1 MVWFCAFT
9 CGEDS
14 QTLSLYCHVDKI
26 VYLSL
31 EFRPGPPVART
42 ASLHSF
48 TSSLLLRF
56 HSSSNHY
63 QDHSPSSLL
72 PPNLTGAIGNKLFF
86 TLPHFIKFWFPK
98 FQYVSLSGCF
108 HLFDVYKSCCKE
120 YRCVC
125 IFLTSGCVA
134 SKQILRNGISANNI
148 LVQQYS
154 HLNVCLIVM
163 LNCTIKSLVTTNLS

>member
-98 FQYVSLSGCF
+98 FQYVSLTQ
-108 HLFDVYKSCCKE
+108 L
-120 YRCVC
+120 
-125 IFLTSGCVA
+125 
-134 SKQILRNGISANNI
+134 I
-148 LVQQYS
+148 LVCSYYRECSLQCRRKHSSDLILYS
-154 HLNVCLIVM
+154 IFERCIQAYHC
-163 LNCTIKSLVTTNLS
+163 